1 MPQSVGQEPTIADST
16 CGTSGDLKIGGEKSK
31 LQLSEK
37 IGNWVDNQE
46 TDSCRMLLWRAT
58 HGDPGLWF
66 VFAFTRKI
74 CCITC
79 PSHIFCVR
87 LDQTLSNII

>member
-1 MPQSVGQEPTIADST
+1 MPQSVGQEPTIVDST

-46 TDSCRMLLWRAT
+46 TDACRMLLWRAT
-58 HGDPGLWF
+58 HGDPGLWGLCLLSPERYAASHVLAISF
-66 VFAFTRKI
+66 VY
-74 CCITC
+74 
-79 PSHIFCVR
+79 V
-87 LDQTLSNII
+87 